1 MRIICWDLDG
11 TILNTDRLFAPVDAR
26 VAEIMGVSAPYAHH
40 VRRAVARTGFTFRA
54 WFEALQMSPK
64 HFVPL
69 TEELEADLSVRAP
82 GCIYPG
88 VRELIETHTE
98 RHVLVTAGDGHFQRW
113 KFSLLGLHRS
123 FGVHDRH
130 FVPRTGSKAQA
141 IEPYLSLGEVL
152 FVENLPQWHEEVRSY
167 GLRVRL
173 IRPRWPGAE
182 SSSIHT
188 GDGTLWEAVDTSA
201 ELQEALR
208 RCDGSLGIP

>member
-11 TILNTDRLFAPVDAR
+11 TILNTDRLFAPVDVR
-26 VAEIMGVSAPYAHH
+26 VAEVAEVSASYAHH
-40 VRRAVARTGFTFRA
+40 VRRAVARAGFTFRA
-54 WFEALQMSPK
+54 WFEALRMSPEY
-64 HFVPL
+64 FTPL
-69 TEELEADLSVRAP
+69 IDELEADLSVRAS

-88 VRELIETHTE
+88 VRELIEAHTE

-123 FGVHDRH
+123 FDVHDRH

-141 IEPYLSLGEVL
+141 IVPYLSQGEVL
-152 FVENLPQWHEEVRSY
+152 FVENLPQWHEEVLSRE
-167 GLRVRL
+167 LRVGL
-173 IRPRWPGAE
+173 IRPRWPGVA

-188 GDGTLWEAVDTSA
+188 GDGTLWEAVDTPF

-208 RCDGSLGIP
+208 RCNGSLGIP